1 MRSLK
6 LSSVLIPFVLV
17 RDSLPRL
24 LRFNEGDFFGCELA
38 EFREAMAEGF
48 DETVQLFSK
57 DPNVASFGIEKE
69 FC

>member
-1 MRSLK
+1 
-6 LSSVLIPFVLV
+6 
-17 RDSLPRL
+17 
-24 LRFNEGDFFGCELA
+24 LA